1 LDEETEVVASGGQ
14 SGVHGVALTEIVT
27 PHAVL
32 GLDVADD
39 GSTAGTPAHLAFDLR
54 GDPPPLTR
62 DNALNL

>member
-1 LDEETEVVASGGQ
+1 MRETEFVASGGEG
-14 SGVHGVALTEIVT
+14 GVHGCPDESEIVT
-27 PHAVL
+27 APAVL